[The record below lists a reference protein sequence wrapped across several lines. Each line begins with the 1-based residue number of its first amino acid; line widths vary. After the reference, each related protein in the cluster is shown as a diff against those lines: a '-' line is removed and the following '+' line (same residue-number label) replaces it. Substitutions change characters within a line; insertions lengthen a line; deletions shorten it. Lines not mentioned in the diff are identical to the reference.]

1 MAYGSLRAFVERLD
15 AAGELVRIK
24 APVSPVLEIT
34 EIADRVVKAGG
45 PALLFEQVEGSAHP
59 LIINAFGSER
69 RMAWAL
75 GFESLDEVTEDI
87 EDLLDLEVPEGWIH
101 KIKLLPKLAKLASY
115 APETV
120 SSGPCQ
126 EVVET
131 EPSLDDLPIMK
142 CWPEDGG
149 RYITF
154 PQVITRRPRDSK
166 RNVGMYRMQ
175 VLDERSTAMH
185 WQLHHDANRH
195 YHEAEQM
202 GLDRLEVAVALGGDP
217 ALTYS
222 ATAPIPPGMD
232 EYLFGGYFRKEK
244 VRLVKAKTVE
254 LEVPASA
261 DFVLEGY
268 VKVGETCTEGPFGD
282 HTGFYTGLEQYPIF
296 HLTAL
301 TRRRDP
307 IYPSTMVGKPIMED
321 AYLGLATLRLF
332 LPMMKMQIPE
342 LVDFH
347 MPPEA
352 CFHNLAIVSIEK
364 RYPYQARKVVHQLWG
379 LGQMMLTKCIV
390 VVDAH
395 IDVRN
400 PTEALWYAAGNIDAR
415 RDVFFVEGPVDVLDH
430 ASPFLGAGSKM
441 GIDATRKMPEEGHP
455 RGWPEEILMTEEM
468 VERVTARWKEY
479 GLAEIVPLG

>member
-1 MAYGSLRAFVERLD
+1 MAYGSLRAFVERLE

-24 APVSPVLEIT
+24 DPVSPILEIT

-45 PALLFEQVEGSAHP
+45 PALLFDQVEDSPYP
-59 LIINAFGSER
+59 LLINAFGSER

-75 GFESLDEVTEDI
+75 GFEDLGEATRDI
-87 EDLLDLEVPEGWIH
+87 EDLLELEVPEGWVD
-101 KIKLLPKLAKLASY
+101 KLKLLPKLAKLATY

-131 EPSLDDLPIMK
+131 TPSLDDLPIMQ
-142 CWPEDGG
+142 CWPKDGG
-149 RYITF
+149 RYITL
-154 PQVITRRPRDSK
+154 PQVITRSPRDGK

-175 VLDERSTAMH
+175 VFDDHSTAMH

-195 YHEAEQM
+195 FHEATEM
-202 GLDRLEVAVALGGDP
+202 GLERLEVAVALGGDP
-217 ALTYS
+217 ALTYA
-222 ATAPIPPGMD
+222 ATAPVPPGMD

-244 VRLVKAKTVE
+244 VRLVKCKTVD

-268 VKVGETCTEGPFGD
+268 VTVGETRTEGPFGD
-282 HTGFYTGLEQYPIF
+282 HTGFYTGLEEFPVF
-296 HLTAL
+296 RLTAL
-301 TRRRDP
+301 TRRKDP
-307 IYPSTMVGKPIMED
+307 IYPSTMVGKPLMED
-321 AYLGLATLRLF
+321 AYLGLATIRLF
-332 LPMMKMQIPE
+332 MPFMKMQIPE
-342 LVDFH
+342 MVDFH
-347 MPPEA
+347 MYPEA

-400 PTEALWYAAGNIDAR
+400 PIEALWYVSGNIDAR
-415 RDVFFVEGPVDVLDH
+415 RDVFFADGPVDVLDH
-430 ASPFLGAGSKM
+430 ASPMLGAGSKM
-441 GIDATRKMPEEGHP
+441 GIDATKKLPEEGHP
-455 RGWPEEILMTEEM
+455 RKWPEELRMSEEM
-468 VERVTARWKEY
+468 VERVTARWMEY
-479 GLAEIVPLG
+479 GLSDIIPLE